1 MPRSRL
7 PPPAAVLFDM
17 DGTLT
22 RPTIDFDAIRAEIGI
37 EGPILEAIR
46 HFDAERM
53 AAAHAVIDRHERDAA
68 ERSELND
75 GCREMLADLR
85 DRHVPTAIVTRNS
98 AGSTRVVLDRHGLSF
113 ERVFHRD
120 NGPAK
125 PDPESLWQACRA
137 LGVVPAECWMV
148 GDGRHDIEAA
158 IAAGT
163 TGVWLAH
170 GQATPGFAAIPDAV
184 VASLEQ
190 LRMLM
195 AAALDSRAAATRV

>member
-1 MPRSRL
+1 MTPAL
-7 PPPAAVLFDM
+7 APPAALLFDM

-22 RPTIDFDAIRAEIGI
+22 RPMIDFDAIRAEIGI
-37 EGPILEAIR
+37 RGPILEAIR
-46 HFDAERM
+46 GFDAPRM

-75 GCREMLADLR
+75 GCHALLADLR
-85 DRHVPTAIVTRNS
+85 RRGLPTAIVTRNS
-98 AGSTRVVLDRHGLSF
+98 ASSTRIVLARHGLNF
-113 ERVFHRD
+113 DHVFHRD

-137 LGVVPAECWMV
+137 LGVEPARSWMV

-158 IAAGT
+158 IAAGL

-170 GQATPGFAAIPDAV
+170 GQPAPDFAAVPDLT
-184 VASLEQ
+184 VASLID
-190 LRMLM
+190 LGILL
-195 AAALDSRAAATRV
+195 AAALDSRAA